1 MWKTP
6 SSLIMNV
13 LQTTKKTTKNCKTIF
28 TTAKG
33 YHMNANQLTCLE
45 AQKTTKLQT
54 EFLCSVF
61 ETKLQMTRS
70 ERQAGRQAGRRR
82 SESTTPH
89 PPAQSSSNPHQSSVL
104 ANNTHHQIIHPK
116 YSVLTTHH
124 HIIHPK
130 YSVLTTHH
138 HIIHPKYSVFTTPHH
153 IIHPYYGACACLQH
167 PVSCHPSAIIG
178 HVCFNNTHH
187 HHHIIHPQI
196 WWGLTN
202 NPTNISFIHNMVYA
216 AHSPPL
222 HHPST
227 IWCKVTNNP
236 TIISFVHDMVCANNT
251 HHHIIHPHLTIT
263 PNHIIHPQYA
273 FLFEDHASLIVTQQI
288 QIVAIVQINKL
299 FLMRPNTLKTS
310 LINVLFFHHGWQI

>member
-1 MWKTP
+1 
-6 SSLIMNV
+6 MNE
-13 LQTTKKTTKNCKTIF
+13 QTTKKTTKNCKTIF

-45 AQKTTKLQT
+45 AQTTTKLQT

-61 ETKLQMTRS
+61 ETKLQTTRS
-70 ERQAGRQAGRRR
+70 ERQAGSQAGRRR

-104 ANNTHHQIIHPK
+104 SNN
-116 YSVLTTHH
+116 THH

-138 HIIHPKYSVFTTPHH
+138 HIIHPYN
-153 IIHPYYGACACLQH
+153 GACACLQH
-167 PVSCHPSAIIG
+167 PLSCHPSAIIG
-178 HVCFNNTHH
+178 RVCFNNTHH
-187 HHHIIHPQI
+187 HHHIIHPQM

-202 NPTNISFIHNMVYA
+202 NPTIISFIHNMVCA
-216 AHSPPL
+216 AHSHHRIIHPQYNVLNNYPPS

-227 IWCKVTNNP
+227 ICCEVTNNP
-236 TIISFVHDMVCANNT
+236 TIISFIHDMLCANNT

-273 FLFEDHASLIVTQQI
+273 FLF
-288 QIVAIVQINKL
+288 
-299 FLMRPNTLKTS
+299 
-310 LINVLFFHHGWQI
+310 